1 MLTTNKTI
9 KYHFS
14 SFYDT
19 VMKKCDL
26 HIHTVSTPSDA
37 AFTFSLDILEDYV
50 RKMQLDVIAVTNHN
64 VFDKDQYREIKE
76 RLADKV
82 VLPGIEVDL
91 EGGHILV
98 ITDNDDASVNDFC
111 SKCEQ
116 IHTLIPDAK
125 TDITFEQFH
134 AVFTDFSKYVLIPHY
149 DKSPRVSAEVITKF
163 NNDILAGE
171 VTSVKKFIYIQ
182 KDATERLSPVC
193 FSDMR
198 IKNTLT
204 EDKYSTNHT
213 FLDINEVN
221 VHSLRFCFMD
231 KSKVALTKDN
241 GNDLFQI
248 FSNGQLLS
256 TGLNIMYG
264 KRSSGKSFTLNRI
277 AERYGDRAK
286 YIKQFELL
294 KLSDGSA
301 QQFEDDIRIRQQQ
314 KVDEYFLPFRNVVND
329 IVQVKS
335 KEDEATELKNYAKA
349 LKDCANE
356 VGRMDAFSKTKLFN
370 ANQYNEVKTDEIEK
384 LIKSVK
390 DLIETVAYREI
401 VERYLPMDSLKAL
414 MKELIETYQSL
425 VMENAYKKRAN
436 AMIVDVRNALQQRS
450 ATPRIP
456 DIDIYQILV
465 NEVKREKFENIAKCI
480 KCPCVINMDKVGHFT
495 IKVHTRQ
502 FRNATDA
509 KTAYNKQCSLAVAFE
524 EYNNPLKYVEK
535 LIAANIDS
543 NQIYRLFVGV
553 EYDTLNASGLKV
565 SGGERSE
572 FNFIQK
578 IQDAVLSDILI
589 IDEPESSFDNI
600 FLKNEVNKF
609 IKEMAEMMPVVVSTH
624 NNTIGSSI
632 KPNYILYTEKSIEDN
647 KPVFTVYSG
656 FPTSPKLKDTNG
668 NEVENYN
675 ITLDSLEAGEE
686 AYKERKDIY
695 ETLKN

>member
-1 MLTTNKTI
+1 
-9 KYHFS
+9 
-14 SFYDT
+14 
-19 VMKKCDL
+19 MKKCDL
-26 HIHTVSTPSDA
+26 HIHTVATSSDA
-37 AFTFSLDILEDYV
+37 DFTFSLDVLEDYV
-50 RKMQLDVIAVTNHN
+50 LKMKLDVIAVTNHN
-64 VFDKDQYREIKE
+64 IFDKEQYRDIKE
-76 RLADKV
+76 RLSGNV

-91 EGGHILV
+91 EHGHILV

-111 SKCEQ
+111 SKCQQ
-116 IHTLIPDAK
+116 IHALIPDNK
-125 TDITFEQFH
+125 TTITFEQFQ
-134 AVFTDFSKYVLIPHY
+134 AVFTDFSKYVFIPHY
-149 DKSPRVSAEVITKF
+149 DKSPSLRSDVIAKF

-182 KDATERLSPVC
+182 KDATERLVPVC
-193 FSDMR
+193 FSDIR

-221 VHSLRFCFMD
+221 VRSLRYCFMD
-231 KSKVALTKDN
+231 KSKVALTKEN

-256 TGLNIMYG
+256 TGLNIIYG
-264 KRSSGKSFTLNRI
+264 KRSSGKSYTLDKI
-277 AERYGDRAK
+277 AKRYGDRAK

-314 KVDEYFLPFRNVVND
+314 KVDEYFLPFRNIVND

-335 KEDEATELKNYAKA
+335 KEDETTELNNYAKA

-370 ANQYNEVKTDEIEK
+370 AAQYNEVKVDEISK

-390 DLIETVAYREI
+390 DLIETVAYREM

-414 MKELIETYQSL
+414 LKELIETFQNL

-456 DIDIYQILV
+456 DIDIYRILV
-465 NEVKREKFENIAKCI
+465 NEEKRHKFDTITKCI
-480 KCPCVINMDKVGHFT
+480 KRPHVINTDKVGHFT
-495 IKVHTRQ
+495 IKVHTRP
-502 FRNATDA
+502 FRNASDA
-509 KTAYNKQCSLAVAFE
+509 KTAYNKQCSLADAFE
-524 EYNNPLKYVEK
+524 DYNNPLKYVEK
-535 LIAANIDS
+535 LISANIDS
-543 NQIYRLFVGV
+543 NQIYKLFVGV

-578 IQDAVLSDILI
+578 IQDAILSDILI
-589 IDEPESSFDNI
+589 IDEPESSFDNL
-600 FLKNEVNKF
+600 FLKNEVNMF

-632 KPNYILYTEKSIEDN
+632 KPNYILYTEKSIVDN
-647 KPVFTVYSG
+647 KPVFSVYSG
-656 FPTSPKLKDTNG
+656 FPTSPKLKDTKG
-668 NEVENYN
+668 NEVDNYN

>member
-1 MLTTNKTI
+1 
-9 KYHFS
+9 
-14 SFYDT
+14 
-19 VMKKCDL
+19 MKKCDL
-26 HIHTVSTPSDA
+26 HIHTVATPSDA

-98 ITDNDDASVNDFC
+98 VTDNDDASVDDFC
-111 SKCEQ
+111 SRCQQ
-116 IHTLIPDAK
+116 IHVLIPDEN
-125 TDITFEQFH
+125 TTITFEQFH
-134 AVFTDFSKYVLIPHY
+134 AVFPDFSKYVLIPHY
-149 DKSPRVSAEVITKF
+149 DKSPRLSAEVIAKF

-213 FLDINEVN
+213 FLDIDEVN

-370 ANQYNEVKTDEIEK
+370 ANLYNEEKTDEIEK

-390 DLIETVAYREI
+390 DLIETVAYREV
-401 VERYLPMDSLKAL
+401 VESYLPMDSLKAL
-414 MKELIETYQSL
+414 LKELIETYQSL

-465 NEVKREKFENIAKCI
+465 NEVKREKFETIAKCI
-480 KCPCVINMDKVGHFT
+480 KRPCVINMDKVGHFA
-495 IKVHTRQ
+495 IKVHTRP

-524 EYNNPLKYVEK
+524 DYNNPLKYVEK

-632 KPNYILYTEKSIEDN
+632 KPNYILYTEKSIVDN
-647 KPVFTVYSG
+647 KPVFAVYSG
-656 FPTSPKLKDTNG
+656 FPTSQKLKDTKG